1 MIYFKLITRIFFV
14 FLLVFGQQFFLY
26 SQIANAAFDI
36 QGVELFKDNTICI
49 TMTSSGTVTQSGF
62 NLSNIQT
69 NSESFQAN
77 ITSGGA
83 LCPLPP
89 FFTGGAI
96 QSTTNG
102 ITIQAQP
109 NVQAFGRGIVISEI
123 AGNSSGVSSS
133 GEPTSFTSLVSRLG
147 GVSMTLFEITLPTG
161 CDVVDDDNDIVGAS
175 TDLTTI
181 NDFSFPTCAST
192 NGFTVACNAESNL
205 LTAITGLVPATS
217 STPAKIRF
225 TISAFEAGADIN
237 MIDSILIRLDSQD
250 VFCPTSITGPTIATI
265 IAKNAVDSPT
275 VTETVG
281 TVNIGDAAQAVNF
294 KYAAETATSL
304 KGEVSTN
311 DIGST
316 ALLIGGLATTAN
328 KIQIEEL
335 QNDSIPLAGQSSAI
349 LINPSVTSNSENNI
363 INIWLV
369 PSISTLF
376 STAPLSSDITFSDS
390 SIVVNSAPYIVMSN
404 SDDLNAP
411 FGTLVIPVRKN
422 DAVGATDPST
432 VKTTITINN
441 LVFSSAIA
449 GAKDATVSLAL
460 YEPLSGA
467 IINTPAALSVNNS
480 TNPTNPQNFSAF
492 SIGSTR
498 ALAQNA
504 VVGGAV
510 NEATGAAQITSDV
523 DLNALT
529 LRNTALGTPQITGF
543 TKAISTV
550 TPVDIS
556 KITTTNSD
564 SIITVTGNDGATI
577 SGAKV
582 KIESFANGSMTAFDS
597 VIITGKNT
605 GAFNAKL
612 QGDFSKGD
620 VTLNL
625 KQTVSGTDSTQVS
638 TTVSTQSSSTS
649 SSSGGLACENTVCGC
664 ENLNCTPT
672 LSTILNYVQTNGGLS
687 KIVSSGGNVL
697 TELINS
703 IKKALGLS

>member
-26 SQIANAAFDI
+26 SPRANAAFDI
-36 QGVELFKDNTICI
+36 QGVELFKDNNICI

-62 NLSNIQT
+62 SLTSLQS

-96 QSTTNG
+96 QTTTNG

-109 NVQAFGRGIVISEI
+109 TVQALGRGIVISEI

-133 GEPTSFTSLVSRLG
+133 GDPAGFTALVSRLG
-147 GVSMTLFEITLPTG
+147 GVSMTLFEISLPTG
-161 CDVVDDDNDIVGAS
+161 CDVIDDDNDVVGAS

-192 NGFTVACNAESNL
+192 NGLTVQCNAESNL
-205 LTAITGLVPATS
+205 LTAITGLAPATS

-225 TISAFEAGADIN
+225 TISAFDAGADVN
-237 MIDSILIRLDSQD
+237 MIDSILIKLDSQD
-250 VFCPTSITGPTIATI
+250 VFCPTSVTGPITATI

-275 VTETVG
+275 VTETIG
-281 TVNIGDAAQAVNF
+281 TVNIGNATQAVNF
-294 KYAAETATSL
+294 KYATETATSL
-304 KGEVSTN
+304 KGETSTN

-316 ALLIGGLATTAN
+316 ALLIGGSATAAN

-335 QNDSIPLAGQSSAI
+335 QNDSIPIAGQSSAA
-349 LINPSVTSNSENNI
+349 LINPSVTLNAENNI
-363 INIWLV
+363 IYIWLV
-369 PSISTLF
+369 PSISNLF
-376 STAPLSSDITFSDS
+376 STAPASSNISFSDNS
-390 SIVVNSAPYIVMSN
+390 LIVQSAPYIVRSN
-404 SDDLNAP
+404 NDDLNAP
-411 FGTLVIPVRKN
+411 FGTLVIPVKKN
-422 DAVGATDPST
+422 DATGATDPST
-432 VKTTITINN
+432 IKSTITVSN
-441 LVFSSAIA
+441 LVFGQAA
-449 GAKDATVSLAL
+449 TVAKDATVTLAL
-460 YEPLSGA
+460 YESVSGA
-467 IINTPAALSVNNS
+467 IVNTPAALSVNNS
-480 TNPTNPQNFSAF
+480 TNLTNPQNFSAF
-492 SIGSTR
+492 SVGSTR

-510 NEATGAAQITSDV
+510 NESTGAAQIISDT

-529 LRNTALGTPQITGF
+529 LRNTALGATQIAGF

-550 TPVDIS
+550 TPIDVS
-556 KITTTNSD
+556 KITATTSNSVV
-564 SIITVTGNDGATI
+564 TVTGSDGAAI

-582 KIESFANGSMTAFDS
+582 KIESFANSSMTVFDS
-597 VIITGKNT
+597 VTVTSKNT
-605 GAFNAKL
+605 GAFTAKL

-625 KQTVSGTDSTQVS
+625 KQTVNGTDSTQVS
-638 TTVSTQSSSTS
+638 KTVSQQSSLTS

-664 ENLNCTPT
+664 ENRNCTPT
-672 LSTILNYVQTNGGLS
+672 FPIILNYVQTNGGLS
-687 KIVSSGGNVL
+687 KIVSSGGSTL